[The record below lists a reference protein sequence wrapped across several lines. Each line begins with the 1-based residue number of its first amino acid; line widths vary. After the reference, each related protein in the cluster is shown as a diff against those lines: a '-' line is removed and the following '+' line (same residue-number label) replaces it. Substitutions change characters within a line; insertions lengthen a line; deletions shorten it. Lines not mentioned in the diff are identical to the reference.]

1 MAASSLI
8 LSGLPKVWI
17 IDLDGVVF
25 RHNGYLDGDDEV
37 LDGAAQFW
45 GQVAPDD
52 VVVVMTGRSESERS
66 RTLSLLAALGLRAD
80 YALFGLPKGERVL
93 INDRKP
99 SGLLT
104 AYAMNL
110 PRDQGL
116 GDVRIDIDETLLWPS
131 GCHSAT
137 LWG

>member
-1 MAASSLI
+1 MTAPWLN
-8 LSGLPKVWI
+8 LSALPKAWI

-45 GQVAPDD
+45 AQVAPDN
-52 VVVVMTGRSESERS
+52 VVVVMTGRSEDERS
-66 RTLSLLAALGLRAD
+66 RTLSLLAAHGLRVD
-80 YALFGLPKGERVL
+80 YALFGLPTGERVL
-93 INDRKP
+93 INDTKP

-104 AYAMNL
+104 AYAVNL

-116 GDVRIDIDETLLWPS
+116 GDIRVSVDETLLADIP
-131 GCHSAT
+131 
-137 LWG
+137 